1 MSAQPATKNK
11 NNGFCYLRKQVLE
24 LQNKN
29 ERLESNMAKLTDAID
44 RLTTVIH
51 KMSDE
56 SNNEMDKENHF
67 KYICDRIVEKI
78 QNSLVFPERKRKD
91 MILDKAAEIK
101 YDIIKEPYDENVIGS
116 SMIYPNINPN
126 AAHTYKVRFYVYG
139 KFAEL
144 KKFVLIP
151 TYDEES
157 NANEELS
164 YKEDVDIF
172 GYHVSKSVYLPRV
185 FYETIDANGVID
197 VAEF

>member
-1 MSAQPATKNK
+1 MSAQPASKNK
-11 NNGFCYLRKQVLE
+11 NNGFGYLRKQVLE

-56 SNNEMDKENHF
+56 NNNETDNENHY

-78 QNSLVFPERKRKD
+78 QDSLVFPKRKRKD
-91 MILDKAAEIK
+91 MILDKAAGIK
-101 YDIIKEPYDENVIGS
+101 YDIIKEPYVKNIIGS
-116 SMIYPNINPN
+116 NIIYPNMNPN

-139 KFAEL
+139 KFVE
-144 KKFVLIP
+144 KEKFVLLP
-151 TYDEES
+151 TYEES
-157 NANEELS
+157 NASEELS
-164 YKEDVDIF
+164 YNEDEDIF
-172 GYHVSKSVYLPRV
+172 VYHRSESVYFPRT

-197 VAEF
+197 VAEI